1 MNEMNDENLGTSLID
16 YNDFLDGIKSDVE
29 DNFQTLENK
38 ISLMEDNLSRKKL
51 KLAQGAFHSYQ
62 LDFQKFFKVYLD
74 SIMLLETHTNDFRLK
89 LLEIEKIVNN
99 IDKYK
104 SHLAEFKKITRMF
117 LDNVN
122 SSRDAVID
130 IMENI
135 DFSALIYLDITTPD
149 DIKLIENVSKFNN
162 TLTIKL
168 RELKNQ
174 LKDFQEKIDQLR
186 LLKDPID
193 QLYKNT
199 NLK

>member
-104 SHLAEFKKITRMF
+104 SYLAEFKKITRMF